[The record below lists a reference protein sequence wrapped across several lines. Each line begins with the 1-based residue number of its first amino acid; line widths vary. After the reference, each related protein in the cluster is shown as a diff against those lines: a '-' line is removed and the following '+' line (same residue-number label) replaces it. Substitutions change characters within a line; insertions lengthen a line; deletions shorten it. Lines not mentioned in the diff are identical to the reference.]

1 MFFILTYLFWKS
13 VESFKSCD
21 GFFKDLQNRRSLF
34 VFNNKEFEIPPRKQV
49 IFDLFLFINFFGDHL
64 SEKRMDGRFIF
75 SKPQVIWFIQ
85 WGALV
90 PACLVTHSQ
99 PFPEPYPR
107 YCLYHKLIE
116 SDVARRLIRVAVT
129 VTRGWN
135 SDYPTWAH
143 QSWRFIGYWVLQ
155 TNFAKHTF
163 SFRHSIPLT
172 YKLATACGSLQDK
185 MTSRCIKRVNS

>member
-1 MFFILTYLFWKS
+1 MFRFLSSFHFFQKRQKRRHFCQSYQIHQNVWAFMLFILTYLFWKS

-34 VFNNKEFEIPPRKQV
+34 VSNNKEFEIPPRKQV
-49 IFDLFLFINFFGDHL
+49 IFNLFLFINFFGDNL
-64 SEKRMDGRFIF
+64 SEQRIDGRFIF

-107 YCLYHKLIE
+107 YCLYHKLIQ

-135 SDYPTWAH
+135 SD
-143 QSWRFIGYWVLQ
+143 
-155 TNFAKHTF
+155 
-163 SFRHSIPLT
+163 
-172 YKLATACGSLQDK
+172 
-185 MTSRCIKRVNS
+185 

>member
-1 MFFILTYLFWKS
+1 MSELPNIPKCSGLCALNIDILIYWYLKS
-13 VESFKSCD
+13 VEPFKSCD

-75 SKPQVIWFIQ
+75 LKPQVIWFIQ

-129 VTRGWN
+129 VTRGLN
-135 SDYPTWAH
+135 SDYCTVGLL
-143 QSWRFIGYWVLQ
+143 I
-155 TNFAKHTF
+155 
-163 SFRHSIPLT
+163 
-172 YKLATACGSLQDK
+172 SL
-185 MTSRCIKRVNS
+185 N